1 MTIGKP
7 LDYLFQTTCQ
17 TPIFPNGLSNLA
29 KHPVAGYRTKSIQQ
43 HSVHPKKHL
52 TTRAL
57 LNCMKKTLF

>member
-29 KHPVAGYRTKSIQQ
+29 KHPVAGYMQIEFTSENF
-43 HSVHPKKHL
+43 KKEIEEK
-52 TTRAL
+52 A
-57 LNCMKKTLF
+57 